1 MRKLDKLN
9 SINKANLLAEQRY
22 IAKLNESTDVDLI
35 NIVTNKINAFSM
47 EDSKFDSDEFT
58 ISLFNDGI
66 EGVIINGT
74 AINNINVDITGKY
87 EVTSRGYHTPGKYYG
102 PPEDSYPDEG
112 ESAQFDTKI
121 TSIKIG
127 TMEDN
132 GDITP
137 IIELQGSDI
146 QRLPQEFIST
156 IDMKVSDMLLDSGEF
171 DPSDKDDNYDGP
183 DDYDDY

>member
-35 NIVTNKINAFSM
+35 NIITSKVNSFSM
-47 EDSKFDSDEFT
+47 EDSNFDSDEFT

-87 EVTSRGYHTPGKYYG
+87 EVTSHGYYSPGKYSG
-102 PPEDSYPDEG
+102 PPEDSYPDESEG
-112 ESAQFDTKI
+112 AEFDTQI

-127 TMEDN
+127 TMEDS

-137 IIELQGSDI
+137 IMELQGPDI
-146 QRLPQEFIST
+146 QKLPQEFIRT
-156 IDMKVSDMLLDSGEF
+156 IDIKVSDMLLDSGKF
-171 DPSDKDDNYDGP
+171 DPSNKNDYYDGP